1 MKTVV
6 AVAVGALS
14 LSFVASAA
22 AQPRDYRH
30 GYYDCLAGRY
40 DEDRDNHA
48 YREGCRAARR
58 EREDEGEGM
67 YGAPRYAPP
76 PQGGFGAPPPY
87 RAPYEPRYRPPAAPP
102 NVRGMETAQA
112 LSVLAANG
120 YQQVGARG
128 FGAAVVAFLF

>member
-76 PQGGFGAPPPY
+76 PY